1 MITEIKRE
9 FNNIGEKITITAQ
22 LKYEDLEVYELPE
35 SCHQCPVGF
44 MSHGCGREIPL
55 TPKGKG
61 RPSTCKLKKVSIP
74 MPNLYERE
82 EK

>member
-35 SCHQCPVGF
+35 SCYQCPVGF
-44 MSHGCGREIPL
+44 MNHGCGREIPL
-55 TPKGKG
+55 TPKG